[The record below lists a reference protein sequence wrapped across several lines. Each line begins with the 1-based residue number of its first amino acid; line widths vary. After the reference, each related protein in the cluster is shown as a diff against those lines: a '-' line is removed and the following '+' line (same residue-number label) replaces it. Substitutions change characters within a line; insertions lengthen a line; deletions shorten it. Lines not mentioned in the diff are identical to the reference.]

1 MQPKPQEPGRVIK
14 MELEEIKATIQSL
27 SAQDRRR
34 IALYILELEKEHVS
48 KTVGPQ
54 IAKDVEDVSKV
65 VQEAVEKLK
74 KFVNKG

>member
-1 MQPKPQEPGRVIK
+1 MDI
-14 MELEEIKATIQSL
+14 EEIKSL
-27 SAQDRRR
+27 IKGLSVQERRK
-34 IALYILELEKEHVS
+34 IALYILELEKDHVS

-65 VQEAVEKLK
+65 VQEAFDKLK

>member
-1 MQPKPQEPGRVIK
+1 
-14 MELEEIKATIQSL
+14 MELEEIKTTIKDL
-27 SAQDRRR
+27 SVQDRRK

-65 VQEAVEKLK
+65 VQEAIEKLK
-74 KFVNKG
+74 KFVSKG

>member
-1 MQPKPQEPGRVIK
+1 MGI
-14 MELEEIKATIQSL
+14 EEIKSAIKDL
-27 SAQDRRR
+27 SVQERRKV
-34 IALYILELEKEHVS
+34 ALYILELEKEHVS

-65 VQEAVEKLK
+65 VQDAIERLK